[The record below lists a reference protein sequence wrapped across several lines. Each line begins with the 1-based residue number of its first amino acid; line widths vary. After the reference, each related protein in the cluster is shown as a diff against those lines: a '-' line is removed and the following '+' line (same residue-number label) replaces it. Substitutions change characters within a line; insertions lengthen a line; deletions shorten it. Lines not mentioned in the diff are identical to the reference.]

1 MNAYETLGV
10 SASASNNEIKKAY
23 RRLALEYHPDRNTSS
38 EAEGKFKDVSE
49 AYSILSD
56 PQKKQEHD
64 AHLHMGNAHSS
75 RFMNR
80 GDPIFDHFFNRGG
93 LGDWEDLFGHGG
105 FEPQYRRTANANAT
119 LTLEEAFSGVKRSFQ
134 IDGDTIDI
142 YLPAGAQD
150 GELVSARIDQTL
162 ELRLRIRIRKHAIFE
177 RRNQD
182 LHAKVDVPVQ
192 IAIAGGEIE
201 VPSIDG
207 QIILKI
213 PKGVNSH
220 TMLRVRGGGM
230 VKDLSAGNAFYEVR
244 IVIPELTGVQSNLV
258 YGILSNDQ
266 SDS

>member
-10 SASASNNEIKKAY
+10 STNASDDEIKKAY
-23 RRLALEYHPDRNTSS
+23 RRLALEYHPDRNTSFG
-38 EAEGKFKDVSE
+38 AEGRFKDVNE

-56 PQKKQEHD
+56 SQKKREHD
-64 AHLHMGNAHSS
+64 AHLHMGNAQSS

-93 LGDWEDLFGHGG
+93 LGDWEDLFGQGG
-105 FEPQYRRTANANAT
+105 FEPQYRRTANANVT
-119 LTLEEAFSGVKRSFQ
+119 LTLGEAFSGVKRSFQ
-134 IDGDTIDI
+134 VDSETIDV
-142 YLPAGAQD
+142 YLPPGVQD
-150 GELVSARIDQTL
+150 GELVSARLDKTL
-162 ELRLRIRIRKHAIFE
+162 ELRLRVRIRKHAIFE

-182 LHAKVDVPVQ
+182 LHARVDVPVQ

-201 VPSIDG
+201 APSIDG

-230 VKDLSAGNAFYEVR
+230 VKDQSAGNAFYEVR
-244 IVIPELTGVQSNLV
+244 IVMPEFTDVQSNLI